1 MKINWDDLKEK
12 NYTNDKTKLAEIVDD
27 CIGFIRIGEIC
38 VDVLIRDYGD
48 GDIPKYAYSYDFYV
62 ANEDT
67 GYGYKT
73 DMNNL
78 PYDYADGTDLKDLSL
93 SYDEFVKK
101 SEELITKFIEE
112 NDKVNG
118 YSLVEKANKPLLI
131 W

>member
-1 MKINWDDLKEK
+1 
-12 NYTNDKTKLAEIVDD
+12 
-27 CIGFIRIGEIC
+27 
-38 VDVLIRDYGD
+38 
-48 GDIPKYAYSYDFYV
+48 
-62 ANEDT
+62 
-67 GYGYKT
+67 
-73 DMNNL
+73 MNNL

-118 YSLVEKANKPLLI
+118 YSLVEKTNKPLLI

>member
-1 MKINWDDLKEK
+1 M
-12 NYTNDKTKLAEIVDD
+12 
-27 CIGFIRIGEIC
+27 
-38 VDVLIRDYGD
+38 
-48 GDIPKYAYSYDFYV
+48 S
-62 ANEDT
+62 
-67 GYGYKT
+67 
-73 DMNNL
+73 
-78 PYDYADGTDLKDLSL
+78 PYIYLKDLSL